1 MNDGVVLK
9 KGKEVIFENK
19 HLWIFSGA
27 IASFPKDFK
36 NGHIY
41 PVFDFQNRKL
51 GSAFFNKEK
60 SLCGRILSFS
70 EKEPISAL
78 FEHIDR
84 AISLREL
91 SVKSEVTNAYR
102 LINGEADFV
111 PGLIIDQYS
120 EYLVL
125 QSGCLGIDL
134 LKDQVVSFLAK
145 KGKWK
150 GIFEKSSG
158 SSRKEE
164 SLKESI
170 GVLFGDDKQNIQIKE
185 NGITFNVD
193 WRRGQKT
200 GFFLDQREMRK
211 KIESLSKGK
220 KVLNC
225 FCYSGGFS
233 LYAVKGGALH
243 VDSIDISAQAIEWVS
258 ENFKQNPDLQGSH
271 SEKACDAFK
280 FLQEDPLDYDLIIL
294 DPPAFAKK
302 KHDIASAS
310 KGYREIN
317 YKVLSKIP
325 SKSFLLTCSCSYYM
339 EESVFQTLL
348 FQAAKMANREV
359 QIVSKH
365 LLGLDHPIN
374 LFHPE
379 SSYLKSFLLYIH

>member
-1 MNDGVVLK
+1 MKEGVVLK

-27 IASFPKDFK
+27 IFSFPKDFK
-36 NGHIY
+36 NGQIY
-41 PVFDFQNRKL
+41 KVFDFQNKKL
-51 GSAFFNKEK
+51 GFAFFNKEK
-60 SLCGRILSFS
+60 SLCGRILSFD
-70 EKEPISAL
+70 EKEPKEAV
-78 FEHIDR
+78 FDHIDR
-84 AISLREL
+84 AISLRE
-91 SVKSEVTNAYR
+91 SIVKSQDTNSYR
-102 LINGEADFV
+102 LINGEADFL
-111 PGLIIDQYS
+111 PGLIVDQYN

-125 QSGCLGIDL
+125 QSGCLGMDL
-134 LKDQVVSFLAK
+134 LKEQIVSFLAK

-170 GVLFGDDKQNIQIKE
+170 GVLYGEDKESIEILE
-185 NGITFNVD
+185 NGITFIVD
-193 WRRGQKT
+193 WRKGQKT

-211 KIESLSKGK
+211 KIESLSCGK

-233 LYAVKGGALH
+233 LYAAKGGALH
-243 VDSIDISAQAIEWVS
+243 VDSIDISAQAIEWVQH
-258 ENFKQNPDLQGSH
+258 NFKLNPEIQGSH

-280 FLQEDPLDYDLIIL
+280 FLEEDKLDYDLIIL

-302 KHDIASAS
+302 KQDIPSAS

-325 SKSFLLTCSCSYYM
+325 PKSFLLTCSCSYYM
-339 EESVFQTLL
+339 EESLFQTLI

-359 QIVSKH
+359 QIISKH
-365 LLGLDHPIN
+365 LLGADHPIN
-374 LFHPE
+374 LFHKE
-379 SSYLKSFLLYIH
+379 SSYLKSFLLYIN